1 MLGEKGWSGDK
12 VSRGRDGGK
21 VVQPPEA
28 GQSGDE
34 GRVMDSMVVTW
45 RTEREGHKE
54 NRSERLRGNNVQR
67 GRTAEGTRET
77 NQMKGRC
84 GSEGVQIWTQMS
96 AELFLIHD

>member
-1 MLGEKGWSGDK
+1 MGMKG
-12 VSRGRDGGK
+12 VSWI
-21 VVQPPEA
+21 QW
-28 GQSGDE
+28 
-34 GRVMDSMVVTW
+34 W